1 MVPKITQ
8 THGSGHSGSL
18 IHSKSFAHRPRDVH
32 DHNEVRLHR
41 HALSG
46 PILAEGCLKETWG
59 KSENHGKMRKLE
71 LDVGKKNATTP
82 LVHLESKYINL
93 SIYQPI
99 NLPINQS
106 INLSIYL
113 SINLLTY

>member
-1 MVPKITQ
+1 M
-8 THGSGHSGSL
+8 GHSGSL

-71 LDVGKKNATTP
+71 LDVGKKTP
-82 LVHLESKYINL
+82 PPHWFILNQNISIYQSISL
-93 SIYQPI
+93 SIYQS
-99 NLPINQS
+99 INQS
-106 INLSIYL
+106 IY
-113 SINLLTY
+113 LLTY